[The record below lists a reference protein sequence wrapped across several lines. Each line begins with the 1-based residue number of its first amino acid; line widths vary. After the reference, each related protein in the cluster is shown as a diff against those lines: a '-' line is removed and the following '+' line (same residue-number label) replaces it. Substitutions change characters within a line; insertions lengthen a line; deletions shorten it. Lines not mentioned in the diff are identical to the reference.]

1 MKKVIYGLDWIFLPL
16 CYVSTY
22 NLIFNLSAIL
32 TYDFYLEVALDREV
46 EGDLFLQDVG
56 QGMGFRPG
64 TFDGAIR

>member
-1 MKKVIYGLDWIFLPL
+1 MCLNIDII
-16 CYVSTY
+16 CC
-22 NLIFNLSAIL
+22 
-32 TYDFYLEVALDREV
+32 LEVALDREV